1 MKTLLA
7 IFVGAATAAAFA
19 FVAMWIMSGFTATP
33 TLTSALHGGPG
44 TSLMITGLALV
55 IGAFVA
61 VKVHPS
67 GETLSGYATVQLFFG
82 PALIREFWLGD
93 APWYAVVAIL
103 IVLPLTFCGA
113 LLGAR
118 EWMGSKLE
126 LL

>member
-67 GETLSGYATVQLFFG
+67 GETLSGYATVQLCFG
-82 PALIREFWLGD
+82 PALSREFWLGAA
-93 APWYAVVAIL
+93 APHVLRCATRRTGMDGQQTRVAVMLFLCQPEV
-103 IVLPLTFCGA
+103 V
-113 LLGAR
+113 
-118 EWMGSKLE
+118 
-126 LL
+126 